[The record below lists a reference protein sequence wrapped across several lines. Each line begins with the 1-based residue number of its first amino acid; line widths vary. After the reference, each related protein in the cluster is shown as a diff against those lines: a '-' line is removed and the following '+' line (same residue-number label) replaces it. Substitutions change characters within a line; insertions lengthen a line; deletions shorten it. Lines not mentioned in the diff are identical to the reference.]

1 MMLILSILFW
11 NYPTTIGKTNWPA
24 EFSKNSHY
32 IINNA
37 LITAYHPKC
46 RGCIG
51 ITKSGLP
58 AIASKHYLAADLRYW
73 DIGDRFYIPITNEI
87 YTVQDTGGAIKGKWR
102 FDILVEN
109 QKQAIDW
116 GKKKIKI
123 YKL

>member
-1 MMLILSILFW
+1 MFW
-11 NYPTTIGKTNWPA
+11 TFPTIDGKI
-24 EFSKNSHY
+24 SKSKAYCKNQQYYFH
-32 IINNA
+32 NA

-46 RGCIG
+46 KGCIG

-73 DIGDRFYIPITNEI
+73 DIGDRFYIPIMNEI

-102 FDILVEN
+102 FDILVED